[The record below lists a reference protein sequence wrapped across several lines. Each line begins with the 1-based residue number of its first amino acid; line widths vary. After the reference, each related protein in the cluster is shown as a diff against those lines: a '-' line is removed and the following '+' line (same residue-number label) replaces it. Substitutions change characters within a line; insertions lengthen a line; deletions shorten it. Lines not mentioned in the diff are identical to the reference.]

1 MTKRVEALFWAGYSY
16 LTGSTNDGDYYDD
29 STNDI
34 FGRMLGG
41 GGDDDGHGG
50 GHGSF
55 GVHITY
61 DDLYHGVLF
70 LTAIYIAGQVSSR
83 LLAMP
88 SLVGEIVAGIV
99 LGPNLAD
106 FVPNAEAFVLLGEI
120 GLILLVLEAGI
131 DIDMTTL
138 KLIGSRG
145 ILIALVGSILPIV
158 IGIAIAFA
166 FGTDTKGSLA
176 AGAAFGPTSLGI
188 AMNILRAGKIV
199 NTPVGQLV
207 VSAAVID
214 DMIALIILSQLEALV
229 GEITAASVV
238 IPIVSALAYLCLGG
252 YIAIT
257 VLPGILDKYIVSK
270 FSSEYKGQIEMI
282 IMFCILIALMP
293 ATHYTKASFL
303 MGAFVSGL
311 TFCRSHELHHLFV
324 TQFKRVLQWLMRIF
338 FAASIGFQ
346 VPIKDFGN
354 GTVIWQG
361 LVFTIALTGKL
372 AVGFMV
378 PNFNQ
383 TKRFTGLHFRD
394 CLITGFSMAAEGEFA
409 FVIAV
414 FAVDQGLIEKDLYAS
429 IVLAVLLSTI
439 IPPFALRFTITYF
452 AKKAEEAVAKAVAEE
467 VEAAGDEEANGENR
481 EEVLR
486 HGIKKGKTVFVC
498 IQTQS
503 DSRWGL
509 LHELMN
515 TMNKNGLDIIDHR
528 SWHPRGVNTTL
539 VNEVYAKGELEELA
553 RRRQTPEERI
563 EIIESSIASM
573 MPKDANVKVQRWFPG
588 VVEEIVEETVENVRK
603 SQTKTQFSV
612 EDRVLKE
619 ATDALEKKRQMQTN
633 LTKEKSVNEIMKEL
647 DIPDPA
653 GLMAD
658 PSGLGTIAEGNR
670 PKRRRQ
676 KMRSTPVVG
685 GGLFGETSGNLSRVS
700 GGEKKGKLEPQGAV
714 FNQTFG
720 QSQGHSAE
728 LIINGESYSIRVSDA
743 TLKAVQR
750 GYSGDMIDSGGI
762 QIQTNAPVVNRL
774 QGFVRNPQLALT
786 RITEESTG
794 DSQSEMS
801 DDISEKNQ

>member
-1 MTKRVEALFWAGYSY
+1 MTKRVEALFWAGFSY
-16 LTGSTNDGDYYDD
+16 LTGTYDNNYLNGYD
-29 STNDI
+29 KNDI
-34 FGRMLGG
+34 FNRMLGG
-41 GGDDDGHGG
+41 GGEDTDAYHDDGEH
-50 GHGSF
+50 HSSF

-61 DDLYHGVLF
+61 NDLYHGVLF
-70 LTAIYIAGQVSSR
+70 LTAIYIAGQISSR

-88 SLVGEIVAGIV
+88 SLVGEIVAGII
-99 LGPNLAD
+99 LGPNLLD

-145 ILIALVGSILPIV
+145 ILIAIVGSILPIV

-229 GEITAASVV
+229 GEITASGVL
-238 IPIVSALAYLCLGG
+238 IPIISALAYLCVGG
-252 YIAIT
+252 YVAIA
-257 VLPGILDKYIVSK
+257 VLPGFLDKYVVSK
-270 FSSEYKGQIEMI
+270 FSSEHKGQIEMI
-282 IMFCILIALMP
+282 IMFALLIGLMP

-311 TFCRSHELHHLFV
+311 TFCRSHELHHTFV
-324 TQFKRVLQWLMRIF
+324 AQFKRLLQWLMRIF

-361 LVFTIALTGKL
+361 LIFTIALTGKL

-414 FAVDQGLIEKDLYAS
+414 FAVDQELIEKDLYAS
-429 IVLAVLLSTI
+429 IVLAVLFSTV
-439 IPPFALRFTITYF
+439 IPPFALRYTITYF
-452 AKKAEEAVAKAVAEE
+452 AKKAEEAVAQAVKEE
-467 VEAAGDEEANGENR
+467 VEASVADEENGENR
-481 EEVLR
+481 EDQLR

-563 EIIESSIASM
+563 EIIQSSIEAM
-573 MPKDANVKVQRWFPG
+573 MPENAKVKVQRWFPG
-588 VVEEIVEETVENVRK
+588 VVEEIVEETVENTRV
-603 SQTKTQFSV
+603 SQTRTQFSV

-619 ATDALEKKRQMQTN
+619 ATDALEKKRQIQTN
-633 LTKEKSVNEIMKEL
+633 LTKEKSVGEIMKEL
-647 DIPDPA
+647 DVPELA
-653 GLMAD
+653 
-658 PSGLGTIAEGNR
+658 GLGTIAEGSR

-685 GGLFGETSGNLSRVS
+685 GGLFGETSGSFSKGTDSKKRSSETPGAIFNHAF
-700 GGEKKGKLEPQGAV
+700 GED
-714 FNQTFG
+714 
-720 QSQGHSAE
+720 QGHPAE
-728 LIINGESYSIRVSDA
+728 LIINGESYSIRVSDS

-750 GYSGDMIDSGGI
+750 GYSGDMIDGGGI

-774 QGFVRNPQLALT
+774 QGFVRNPRLSLT

-801 DDISEKNQ
+801 DDMSEKNQAM